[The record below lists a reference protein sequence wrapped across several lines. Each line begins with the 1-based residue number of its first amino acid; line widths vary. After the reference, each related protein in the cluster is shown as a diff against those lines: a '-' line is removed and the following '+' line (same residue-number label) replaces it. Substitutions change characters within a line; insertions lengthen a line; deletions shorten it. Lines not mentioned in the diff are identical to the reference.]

1 MISLEEIQLFTW
13 KSLGFS
19 AQETKLFQTYE
30 AFEEALSFYF
40 NELIETDF
48 NAFVQL
54 LYRLDIN
61 EGKLKNALQ
70 STSEPS
76 GIIVAKLVILRM
88 EEKLKYRKGLEE

>member
-19 AQETKLFQTYE
+19 AEETKLFQTYD

-40 NELIETDF
+40 NEILQADF

-54 LYRLDIN
+54 LYRLDVS
-61 EGKLKNALQ
+61 ESKLKTALQ
-70 STSEPS
+70 HTSEPT
-76 GIIVAKLVILRM
+76 GKVVAQLVIQRM
-88 EEKLKYRKGLEE
+88 EQKLKYRKGLG